1 MPLLSKL
8 LVEQKNIFL
17 APGEYFHSEFIG
29 THYHQLPPLLQK
41 QQNSQLIEQYQLGLP
56 NENTPILPKILA
68 DNWSRIPTIAWG

>member
-29 THYHQLPPLLQK
+29 THYHQLPPTVTK
-41 QQNSQLIEQYQLGLP
+41 TAEFSAY
-56 NENTPILPKILA
+56 
-68 DNWSRIPTIAWG
+68 

>member
-29 THYHQLPPLLQK
+29 THYHQLPHCYK
-41 QQNSQLIEQYQLGLP
+41 N
-56 NENTPILPKILA
+56 
-68 DNWSRIPTIAWG
+68 SRILSLLSNISWGYRMKIRLFCRRSWQIIGHEYPPSHGA